1 MVPDKFSVCV
11 IDVVNVAL
19 LDAPVTVDET
29 EPSVHLNVLPVT
41 PSAVEI
47 SLVLP
52 LQKLSKRPCAFVSVK
67 QKMPI
72 KKREI
77 PSAILKLD
85 LKLVNAILPLRC
97 DK

>member
-1 MVPDKFSVCV
+1 
-11 IDVVNVAL
+11 
-19 LDAPVTVDET
+19 
-29 EPSVHLNVLPVT
+29 
-41 PSAVEI
+41 
-47 SLVLP
+47 
-52 LQKLSKRPCAFVSVK
+52 
-67 QKMPI
+67 MPI